1 MEWLRENFFWLVVG
15 ALFVW
20 MHLKMHGG
28 HGHGGHGGG
37 RGGGHAG
44 CGGAPDGPGGGS
56 ASESTSNE
64 GGHHAEH

>member
-1 MEWLRENFFWLVVG
+1 MMDWLRENFFWLVVG

-28 HGHGGHGGG
+28 HGHGGHTHREAGGG
-37 RGGGHAG
+37 RG
-44 CGGAPDGPGGGS
+44 APGDDAAAANG
-56 ASESTSNE
+56 N